1 MAKYSITMSCGH
13 DEMVELFGPM
23 KERERKIKW
32 FNESGLCKKCY
43 EEKCEKEKLA
53 TEEKRES
60 RLKEGNLSFK

>member
-23 KERERKIKW
+23 KERERKIEW

-43 EEKCEKEKLA
+43 KEKCEKEKLA
-53 TEEKRES
+53 TEEKR
-60 RLKEGNLSFK
+60 